1 MCEIKKGVSKIVAA
15 LDAKIERILKMTG
28 QMKDKRKKLEER
40 SGIVVRIRKS
50 GLNSP
55 AFVSDERIRSNSPHY
70 LVEKPEISHK
80 IFKIRRKSLPFRK
93 KLTSS
98 LSGRLKDNLRN
109 SPGLIVCSS
118 RIC

>member
-1 MCEIKKGVSKIVAA
+1 MCEIKKDVSKLIAS

-28 QMKDKRKKLEER
+28 QMKDKRKKLVER
-40 SGIVVRIRKS
+40 TGIVVKIKKS
-50 GLNSP
+50 GMNSP
-55 AFVSDERIRSNSPHY
+55 AFMNDERNRSNSPHY

-80 IFKIRRKSLPFRK
+80 MFKIRRKSLPFRK

-109 SPGLIVCSS
+109 SPGFIVCSS